1 MIDSAGQSGHRYEVA
16 GVMSGSSLDGLD
28 VAHCAFTRKAQ
39 GWQYEIIRAETFNYP
54 DELREELLKLPEMPA
69 EAFAR
74 LSIRL
79 GRYIGR
85 TLRRFLSESGES
97 RIHYIACHG
106 HTAFHNPD
114 EGYTCQ
120 IGDGASIAAITGIPT
135 ITDFRSLD
143 VALGGQGAPLV
154 PIGDAL
160 LFHEYDFCL
169 NLGGY
174 SNISWSEHGQRRAFD
189 ISPVNKAI
197 NGLARQMGREMDL
210 NGSLARKGNISPSL
224 LAALNNLDYYRQSP
238 PKSLGDGWFNQQ
250 FMPLI
255 HQHQDLSVADQLRT
269 LYEHIALQ
277 LAAHTHRQPPGK
289 MLVTGGGAHNTF
301 LMEVLQ
307 HHTPHRLIK
316 PSRTVIDFKEA
327 LIFAFMGLLR
337 SRKENNCLAS
347 ATGASRDNCGG
358 VIHNI

>member
-1 MIDSAGQSGHRYEVA
+1 MNDLASPSGHRYELA

-28 VAHCAFTRKAQ
+28 VAHCVFTRTAQ
-39 GWQYEIIRAETFNYP
+39 GWEYEIIKAETFTYP
-54 DELREELLKLPEMPA
+54 AGLREELHKLSQIPA
-69 EAFAR
+69 EAFAH
-74 LSIRL
+74 LSVRL
-79 GRYIGR
+79 GHYIGD
-85 TLRRFLSESGES
+85 TLKRFFSESEES
-97 RIHYIACHG
+97 RIRYIASHG
-106 HTAFHNPD
+106 HTAFHNPA

-135 ITDFRSLD
+135 ITDFRSMD

-160 LFHEYDFCL
+160 LFHQYEFCL

-174 SNISWSEHGQRRAFD
+174 SNISWSEQGRRRAFD

-197 NGLARQMGREMDL
+197 NLLARQIGRDIDF

-224 LAALNNLDYYRQSP
+224 LAALNNLDYYRQPP

-277 LAAHTHRQPPGK
+277 LAAHTRHLPPGK

-316 PSRTVIDFKEA
+316 PSPKVIDFKEA
-327 LIFAFMGLLR
+327 LIFALMGLLR
-337 SRKENNCLAS
+337 IRNENNCLAS

-358 VIHNI
+358 VVHTI